1 MNKFMPLFV
10 SFGEVLDATDKLSL
24 DEQHTLIQ
32 ILQRRMRER
41 RRALIAKNIQAA
53 KKEFQQGD
61 CQPATPREI
70 MRDILSF
77 H

>member
-1 MNKFMPLFV
+1 MSLTI

-24 DEQHTLIQ
+24 DEQHTLIE

-41 RRALIAKNIQAA
+41 RRAIIAKNIQAA
-53 KKEFQQGD
+53 RKEFQQGE

-70 MRDILSF
+70 MKDILS
-77 H
+77 